1 MTGIPGVV
9 ASEVPEQAEEMAEL
23 RRRIAACFQF
33 VLDRQSFLTSP
44 SPTSSAPEAVFHS
57 APPGPRVK
65 VSHVFTEGQDTYSS
79 QEVPGRSCFA
89 GLQLPTRPVGTSCK
103 STTLRA
109 GTKGVGSVCGWN
121 SNWASGHLVNPHY
134 QLLAARARQ
143 AFEIRAVVVFP
154 GLGIVLLSFAPSF
167 IYCRRVTCQD
177 EKQAEVAA
185 SKPPQPEE
193 EVDARDPG
201 PESC

>member
-109 GTKGVGSVCGWN
+109 GTRGGKRLRLEQQLGKRPPSQPPLSTTSSTGATSFRNPGCRCF
-121 SNWASGHLVNPHY
+121 SGPRHRSAIICPFFHLL
-134 QLLAARARQ
+134 Q
-143 AFEIRAVVVFP
+143 
-154 GLGIVLLSFAPSF
+154 
-167 IYCRRVTCQD
+167 TCH
-177 EKQAEVAA
+177 V
-185 SKPPQPEE
+185 S
-193 EVDARDPG
+193 G
-201 PESC
+201 